1 MKNAKTI
8 NFTICVPE
16 ALRDEFM
23 SCCAAQDRGASAV
36 LRRLMREY
44 IAKEAPEGRQEGQEA
59 AQGCQTP
66 QKGQDG
72 LYGAL
77 EGSQGAAQLLSV
89 QEA

>member
-59 AQGCQTP
+59 AQGRQSP
-66 QKGQDG
+66 QEG
-72 LYGAL
+72 LEAAQGAMK
-77 EGSQGAAQLLSV
+77 GSQAAQGLLSA